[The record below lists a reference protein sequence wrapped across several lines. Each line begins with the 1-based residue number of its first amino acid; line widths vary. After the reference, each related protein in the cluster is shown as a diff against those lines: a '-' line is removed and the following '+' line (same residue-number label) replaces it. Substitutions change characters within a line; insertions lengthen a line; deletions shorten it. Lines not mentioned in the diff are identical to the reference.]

1 MIKLALADG
10 AGGQDDEEHEDDDGE
25 EGGNDGSAGSLAEA
39 VELHAYG
46 HPVRPQVAV
55 VRQVH
60 DRRRRRRRRR
70 QHRRHDLQYTHQIN
84 SHQEPNLSIQRN
96 HFIA

>member
-10 AGGQDDEEHEDDDGE
+10 AGRQDDEEHEDDDGE
-25 EGGNDGSAGSLAEA
+25 EGGDDGATGSLAEA
-39 VELHAYG
+39 VELHTYG

-60 DRRRRRRRRR
+60 DRRRTSINRSA
-70 QHRRHDLQYTHQIN
+70 HQAPLIHG
-84 SHQEPNLSIQRN
+84 SKSIQRN
-96 HFIA
+96 HRIWRGTGRTQ